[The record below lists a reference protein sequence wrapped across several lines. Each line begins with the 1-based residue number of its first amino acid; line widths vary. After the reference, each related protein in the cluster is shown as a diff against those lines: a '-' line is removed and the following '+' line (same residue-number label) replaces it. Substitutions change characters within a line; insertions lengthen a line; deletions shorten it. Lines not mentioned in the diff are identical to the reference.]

1 MGGDHRQGGVLMA
14 LCKTS
19 ITGSRFRKGFIYA
32 LLTILIIFW
41 SLQPIGLRPANC
53 LSTPGERPATCTWKI
68 TAELPAWMLLIFLI
82 VWDATKSGQWRQS
95 IKTWKRL
102 WPVGLLLLLALLSI
116 TWSAVPLL
124 TLERSLVLI
133 AATFTILYVLQNKRP
148 EEINDLLAVFF
159 ALLIAAS
166 YILIFLMPATGRM
179 LNKPYD
185 GAWCGVFWHRNY
197 LGSFMAFGSTVYLF
211 RLLFLSG
218 KGKLAALF
226 SGAGIAASAG
236 LVVGSHSGAGILT
249 LAVLTGLT
257 LVIFLWTK
265 IKRYMK
271 PRHYYVAGVVA
282 VILVVAVLT
291 NLDFAFGLVNRN
303 TSLTGRVPLWQLLY
317 QEYVSKQLLFGNGLN
332 AIWAFE
338 SVRTGLQTALGWG
351 YPVLIGDNGIIDILL
366 HLGVV
371 GAIVMIAIICFA
383 FYYSGKYAISLKTG
397 ISFMPLV
404 GMVFVVMSNISL
416 SMLLELE
423 FFVWAQILYALI
435 VDYGSTGKMKIE
447 KPK

>member
-1 MGGDHRQGGVLMA
+1 
-14 LCKTS
+14 
-19 ITGSRFRKGFIYA
+19 
-32 LLTILIIFW
+32 
-41 SLQPIGLRPANC
+41 
-53 LSTPGERPATCTWKI
+53 
-68 TAELPAWMLLIFLI
+68 
-82 VWDATKSGQWRQS
+82 
-95 IKTWKRL
+95 
-102 WPVGLLLLLALLSI
+102 
-116 TWSAVPLL
+116 
-124 TLERSLVLI
+124 
-133 AATFTILYVLQNKRP
+133 
-148 EEINDLLAVFF
+148 
-159 ALLIAAS
+159 
-166 YILIFLMPATGRM
+166 M

-383 FYYSGKYAISLKTG
+383 FYHSGKYAISLKTG

-435 VDYGSTGKMKIE
+435 VDYGSTGKMEIE